1 MSQIYRRAA
10 GAALFALTLAPV
22 AALAEDASATPPQ
35 GLVSFLPAPSGPSQ
49 PADTAGSSPGVS
61 VASLPSD
68 AMVPSPPLPTDRGF
82 YISADGSGQSVSLP
96 TVNLGFVNT
105 TNGLTTPPFLENGS
119 TTSHNPTATGVGVDL
134 AFGYFLPPG
143 TVSPALGSAPRV
155 ELDFNLVDADQRQST
170 FLVPPVDSGAGV
182 VAVMLNGTV
191 INNGP
196 VCNITGISLSCPTN
210 STESTDFMT
219 WHLAAKVASDF
230 PLGGLMTATPS
241 LSVIGGEGHNN
252 IAVSQTQTQ
261 ISLGAPGIQQTYS
274 ARTKLNWDDVGGK
287 AGLTLKAPLSSWVTA
302 SISGSVALV
311 DRDTSLRGSDMYT
324 GTFPGGIPLPIPP
337 QTSPMFSAVSSSKN
351 TMAVLSNVE
360 GSLSFQACQN
370 VSVRFFGGMNYDDS
384 VPGVRAPVFF
394 GSVLGQTGGT
404 PARIKFVG
412 ETSFYG
418 GAGLVIHF

>member
-1 MSQIYRRAA
+1 MLRICRRAA
-10 GAALFALTLAPV
+10 GAALIGLAFAPV
-22 AALAEDASATPPQ
+22 TAVAEDAPAIPPQ
-35 GLVSFLPAPSGPSQ
+35 GLVSFLPAPSNG
-49 PADTAGSSPGVS
+49 TGVS
-61 VASLPSD
+61 VASLPPD
-68 AMVPSPPLPTDRGF
+68 AMVPPPPLPTDRGF

-96 TVNLGFVNT
+96 RVNLGFANT
-105 TNGLTTPPFLENGS
+105 TNATTTPTFLYNGS
-119 TTSHNPTATGVGVDL
+119 STSHDPQATGVGVDL
-134 AFGYFLPPG
+134 AFGYYLPPG
-143 TVSPALGSAPRV
+143 TVSPSLGNAPRV
-155 ELDFNLVDADQRQST
+155 ELDFSLVDADQRQSA
-170 FLVPPVDSGAGV
+170 FFVPPGTSGSGV
-182 VAVMLNGTV
+182 VGVMLNGVV
-191 INNGP
+191 INDGP

-241 LSVIGGEGHNN
+241 LSVIGGEGYNN

-261 ISLGAPGIQQTYS
+261 IFLGVPGIQQTYS
-274 ARTKLNWDDVGGK
+274 ARTKLNWDDIGGK
-287 AGLTLKAPLSSWVTA
+287 AGLALKAPLSSWVTA

-311 DRDTSLRGSDMYT
+311 DRDTSLRGSDIYT
-324 GTFPGGIPLPIPP
+324 GTFPGGGPLPSPP
-337 QTSPMFSAVSSSKN
+337 QTSPFFSATSSSKN
-351 TMAVLSNVE
+351 TMAVLSNFE

-370 VSVRFFGGMNYDDS
+370 VSLRFFGGINYDDS

-418 GAGLVIHF
+418 GAGLVVHF